1 MKTAEIVRILTIL
14 SSALAA
20 FLAGLALLPIPS
32 DELPMPPSWRPY
44 LAGIALLAAACRVLI
59 VPTLDAIIKS
69 IKATETPPSDPSP
82 SPPPTPPNT
91 P

>member
-1 MKTAEIVRILTIL
+1 MKTAQIIRILTIL

-20 FLAGLALLPIPS
+20 FIAGLALLPIS
-32 DELPMPPSWRPY
+32 SADLPMPPSWRPY
-44 LAGIALLAAACRVLI
+44 LAGIAFLVAAGRVLI

-69 IKATETPPSDPSP
+69 LKETDSPPPEK
-82 SPPPTPPNT
+82 PPTPPNT